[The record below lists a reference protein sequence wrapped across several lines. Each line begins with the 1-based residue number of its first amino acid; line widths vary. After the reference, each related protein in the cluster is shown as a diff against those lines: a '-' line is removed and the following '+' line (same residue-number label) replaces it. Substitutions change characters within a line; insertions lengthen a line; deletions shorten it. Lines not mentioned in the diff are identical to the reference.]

1 MKTRI
6 SMQLVAATLALVV
19 LVSAS
24 AHAIKVH
31 QDLNMQDANLIN
43 AGGNSITN
51 VAPGVEDM
59 DAVNVSQLTNATG
72 NTSAELNALSNYIQ
86 GTMITGVAN
95 YAYLTGQVD
104 DTYVNIEGDTM
115 TGPLTINN
123 DLTVSG
129 KIIAADIYALTQT
142 VLNITI
148 SNQCIIAT
156 NLQVQGIIAGVVGT
170 NIPSSAVTYAQLTNA
185 LAGAGIDISAA
196 TNALWQATVVY
207 VDGATNAI
215 GIVWDGRWVN
225 VAGDNMTGGLGM
237 GGNNITNMAPGVDDM
252 DAVNVSQLKD
262 AVADNNNALN
272 ALSNYVQDTMITG
285 VANYAYLTGQ
295 VNETYVNIDGDTMT
309 GPLTINNDLTVSG
322 KIMAADIYALTQTVL
337 NITISN
343 QCIIATNLQV
353 QGIIAGV
360 VGTNI
365 PSSAVT
371 YAQLT
376 NAIVNAGGDI
386 SAATNAL
393 WQTTLVYVN
402 GATNAIGIVWDGRW
416 VNVTGDNMTG
426 ILGMGGNR
434 ITNLAPGIASN
445 DATTLGQLNAAV
457 AGATN
462 SVTLQKAYNNGNTI
476 ATTAGKGNVAISG
489 TQKLDVSAAGGVEV
503 SGGDMKVTGA
513 NNVQVDG
520 PSGGQMRI
528 NGANESVRVNSSGKM
543 EIWSG
548 GAVALEFE

>member
-1 MKTRI
+1 MKT
-6 SMQLVAATLALVV
+6 STTLPLVAATVALIVM
-19 LVSAS
+19 LSAT
-24 AHAIKVH
+24 AQAIKVH

-43 AGGNSITN
+43 AGGNNITN

-72 NTSAELNALSNYIQ
+72 NTMAELNALSNYIQ
-86 GTMITGVAN
+86 NTMITGVAN
-95 YAYLTGQVD
+95 YAYLTGQVN
-104 DTYVNIEGDTM
+104 DTYVNVDGDTM
-115 TGPLTINN
+115 TGPLTISNN
-123 DLTVSG
+123 LTVNG
-129 KIIAADIYALTQT
+129 KIYAADIYALTQT

-156 NLQVQGIIAGVVGT
+156 NLQVQGIIDGVVGT

-185 LAGAGIDISAA
+185 LANAGIDIAGA
-196 TNALWQATVVY
+196 TNALWQTTVVY
-207 VDGATNAI
+207 IDGATNAI
-215 GIVWDGRWVN
+215 GVVWDGRWVN

-237 GGNNITNMAPGVDDM
+237 GGNNITNMAPGVDGM
-252 DAVNVSQLKD
+252 DAVNVSQLEG
-262 AVADNNNALN
+262 AVADNNNNLN
-272 ALSNYVQDTMITG
+272 ALSNYIQGTMITS

-295 VNETYVNIDGDTMT
+295 VNDTYVNVDGDTMT
-309 GPLTINNDLTVSG
+309 GPLTINNNLTVNG
-322 KIMAADIYALTQTVL
+322 KIYAADIYALTQTVL

-353 QGIIAGV
+353 QGIIDGV

-365 PSSAVT
+365 PSSAVN

-376 NAIVNAGGDI
+376 NALANAGIDI
-386 SAATNAL
+386 AGATNAL
-393 WQTTLVYVN
+393 WQTTVVYID
-402 GATNAIGIVWDGRW
+402 GATNAIGVVWDGRW

-434 ITNLAPGIASN
+434 ITNMAPGIANN
-445 DATTLGQLNAAV
+445 DAATLGQLNAAV

-462 SVTLQKAYNNGNTI
+462 VVSLQHAYNTGNTI

-489 TQKLDVSAAGGVEV
+489 TQKLAVSAAGGVEV
-503 SGGDMKVTGA
+503 SGGNVNVTGA

-520 PSGGQMRI
+520 PSGGQVRV
-528 NGANESVRVNSSGKM
+528 NGANESVGVNGAGKM
-543 EIWSG
+543 VIYSG
-548 GAVALEFE
+548 GVPALEFE

>member
-262 AVADNNNALN
+262 AVDDNNNALN

>member
-1 MKTRI
+1 M
-6 SMQLVAATLALVV
+6 
-19 LVSAS
+19 
-24 AHAIKVH
+24 
-31 QDLNMQDANLIN
+31 
-43 AGGNSITN
+43 
-51 VAPGVEDM
+51 
-59 DAVNVSQLTNATG
+59 
-72 NTSAELNALSNYIQ
+72 
-86 GTMITGVAN
+86 
-95 YAYLTGQVD
+95 
-104 DTYVNIEGDTM
+104 
-115 TGPLTINN
+115 
-123 DLTVSG
+123 
-129 KIIAADIYALTQT
+129 
-142 VLNITI
+142 
-148 SNQCIIAT
+148 
-156 NLQVQGIIAGVVGT
+156 
-170 NIPSSAVTYAQLTNA
+170 
-185 LAGAGIDISAA
+185 
-196 TNALWQATVVY
+196 
-207 VDGATNAI
+207 
-215 GIVWDGRWVN
+215 
-225 VAGDNMTGGLGM
+225 
-237 GGNNITNMAPGVDDM
+237 
-252 DAVNVSQLKD
+252 
-262 AVADNNNALN
+262 ADNNNALN

-376 NAIVNAGGDI
+376 NAIINAGGDI

>member
-1 MKTRI
+1 
-6 SMQLVAATLALVV
+6 
-19 LVSAS
+19 
-24 AHAIKVH
+24 
-31 QDLNMQDANLIN
+31 MQDANLIN

-196 TNALWQATVVY
+196 TNALWQTTVVY

-262 AVADNNNALN
+262 AVDDNNNALN

>member
-1 MKTRI
+1 
-6 SMQLVAATLALVV
+6 
-19 LVSAS
+19 
-24 AHAIKVH
+24 
-31 QDLNMQDANLIN
+31 MQDANLIN

-196 TNALWQATVVY
+196 TNALWQTTVVY

-252 DAVNVSQLKD
+252 DAVNVSQLKMPWPII
-262 AVADNNNALN
+262 
-272 ALSNYVQDTMITG
+272 TM
-285 VANYAYLTGQ
+285 
-295 VNETYVNIDGDTMT
+295 
-309 GPLTINNDLTVSG
+309 P
-322 KIMAADIYALTQTVL
+322 
-337 NITISN
+337 
-343 QCIIATNLQV
+343 
-353 QGIIAGV
+353 
-360 VGTNI
+360 
-365 PSSAVT
+365 
-371 YAQLT
+371 
-376 NAIVNAGGDI
+376 
-386 SAATNAL
+386 
-393 WQTTLVYVN
+393 
-402 GATNAIGIVWDGRW
+402 
-416 VNVTGDNMTG
+416 
-426 ILGMGGNR
+426 
-434 ITNLAPGIASN
+434 
-445 DATTLGQLNAAV
+445 
-457 AGATN
+457 
-462 SVTLQKAYNNGNTI
+462 
-476 ATTAGKGNVAISG
+476 
-489 TQKLDVSAAGGVEV
+489 
-503 SGGDMKVTGA
+503 
-513 NNVQVDG
+513 
-520 PSGGQMRI
+520 
-528 NGANESVRVNSSGKM
+528 
-543 EIWSG
+543 
-548 GAVALEFE
+548 